1 VSAADRE
8 LREMRDAIIHC
19 DGSPEMTRNL
29 AGLLANDLPA
39 LTEPATRF
47 LLECVEE
54 LPVKTPVYAALL
66 GLLNA
71 SSPAFVEECAGAAI
85 RRLEERLAGAASSRD
100 DQTRAKLLTRFIA
113 IMPSV
118 GVIKP
123 SAAIDVLD
131 ALVCAAGDAADVAAA
146 RAGSGGASAHPAAA
160 HVWQPRGD
168 FLVGCALAATP
179 WCGASLAAAT
189 EPGAADAF
197 DALFA
202 AVEDYLL
209 KRSRRGPDP
218 SAMIFGAGAGADGG
232 AEGGAGAPATDDW
245 LEETFGRVNETRRAG
260 RLNPEAWTTASVP
273 ALIAAFPEFAP
284 DALTVDS
291 QPRAPPPVKVHFE
304 NGADDGVARALATF
318 PVRPRLRCVSFPFF
332 SNTTLE
338 RGDDTH
344 TFISR

>member
-1 VSAADRE
+1 MSAADRE

-146 RAGSGGASAHPAAA
+146 RAGSGGAHPAAA

-232 AEGGAGAPATDDW
+232 ADGGAGAPTTDDW

-344 TFISR
+344 TFTSR